1 MQQALY
7 PGASVTEAACGPVS
21 SRRRANKFMLAG
33 AAVVTAGALVSGPAA
48 QSLPVE
54 IQNRAVQL
62 TGLSAK
68 VTDSPFAVYSE
79 IVTDTLTNVGALGG
93 AWLAHPFPILTQVA
107 TNQIGYAS
115 EFFGA
120 VLAAPA
126 NWQAYSDGRGATFA
140 QQFATAIAA
149 GDIGG
154 AVQYGSSYLL
164 YGALATISPIYNT
177 LLSSTPRGS
186 TVKDLGIPEMIFQN
200 LANVVGAIFSP
211 ATFVSGLFTSVYGA
225 AIGTLAAVGDCVV
238 GFVSSL
244 STGNVVGAINSL
256 VNLPGVVVNA
266 LVNGWQHPTAQAPFP
281 ALLTYENGGTRATT
295 SVGLLG
301 QLLVTIPASIVK
313 AITPVVATPTTTVA
327 TLSVAAAETASV
339 ATEAAKVEAPET
351 ATSDT
356 VQVPSAE
363 PVADVVAETASV
375 VTESADDA
383 TEVATVAEPA
393 EAETVSSTQAA
404 VDDAETTEAAADEAS
419 AGDPTGTDSTD
430 ATGTE
435 GSSAASSDSDSDS
448 GSSGP
453 GSSDSGSSDSGSS
466 GSGSGSSDSG
476 SSGSE

>member
-1 MQQALY
+1 M
-7 PGASVTEAACGPVS
+7 PS
-21 SRRRANKFMLAG
+21 SHPFLITAVA
-33 AAVVTAGALVSGPAA
+33 AAVT
-48 QSLPVE
+48 LP
-54 IQNRAVQL
+54 
-62 TGLSAK
+62 
-68 VTDSPFAVYSE
+68 
-79 IVTDTLTNVGALGG
+79 
-93 AWLAHPFPILTQVA
+93 
-107 TNQIGYAS
+107 
-115 EFFGA
+115 

-225 AIGTLAAVGDCVV
+225 AIGTLAAV

-448 GSSGP
+448 GSSGS

>member
-164 YGALATISPIYNT
+164 YGALATISRT
-177 LLSSTPRGS
+177 SRRFCGWRSSSRSPVPPPRRRRSTSGASPVRASRTRCSTWPPCSPSERSPTRWGGS
-186 TVKDLGIPEMIFQN
+186 R
-200 LANVVGAIFSP
+200 
-211 ATFVSGLFTSVYGA
+211 
-225 AIGTLAAVGDCVV
+225 
-238 GFVSSL
+238 
-244 STGNVVGAINSL
+244 
-256 VNLPGVVVNA
+256 
-266 LVNGWQHPTAQAPFP
+266 WW
-281 ALLTYENGGTRATT
+281 R
-295 SVGLLG
+295 
-301 QLLVTIPASIVK
+301 
-313 AITPVVATPTTTVA
+313 
-327 TLSVAAAETASV
+327 
-339 ATEAAKVEAPET
+339 
-351 ATSDT
+351 
-356 VQVPSAE
+356 
-363 PVADVVAETASV
+363 
-375 VTESADDA
+375 
-383 TEVATVAEPA
+383 
-393 EAETVSSTQAA
+393 
-404 VDDAETTEAAADEAS
+404 
-419 AGDPTGTDSTD
+419 
-430 ATGTE
+430 
-435 GSSAASSDSDSDS
+435 
-448 GSSGP
+448 
-453 GSSDSGSSDSGSS
+453 
-466 GSGSGSSDSG
+466 
-476 SSGSE
+476 